1 MLQDVKSY
9 FGRCFTIK
17 DLGEAAYILGINI
30 YRDRSWRLIGLC
42 QSAYIKKVLKRFH
55 MENSKRGSIPMQ
67 EKQKLSKSQG
77 ASTPA
82 ELKSMQNVP
91 YASVVGSI
99 MVSCYTNAGYMTDAD
114 DLKSQTGYVF
124 VLNGGVVDWKSIK
137 QSIFATSSAEAEYI
151 AAYDASKESVW
162 VRKFIFGL
170 GIVPIIEEPIKM
182 YCDNTRAIAIANELG
197 ITKGARHFRAQVHY
211 LREVIEYGDIKLEKV
226 HTYDNLAD
234 PFTKALAFPKHS
246 KHTKNI
252 GMLSASG
259 LIKKNK
265 HTIDER
271 AKNKDVNRIDS
282 DDESRNDEGS
292 CNKDNGGI
300 EEQGNEVNNQVIDE
314 VSMNKVVSNEPVENC
329 QSNVSNSEHVVDS
342 IVNNEND
349 DSMNNIAHQV
359 RVEGTISI
367 DSYAKKF
374 SNGNDNLN
382 KEFIYIPTGELKYNL
397 RRMWGKH
404 GLSEIIAD
412 GSDMRIFKFNN
423 AKGMNYLLNVPLEAW
438 SVRGIS
444 TLANRLIMMDN
455 ITASMCHNGSGRAGY
470 ARILVEIDAKK
481 GIQDLIEV
489 DYKDA
494 LNCTKNKFIKVEYTW
509 KPALCIHCGV
519 FGHSDKT
526 CKHQVKDDTG
536 RMKGKEQFLNEVVG
550 NNGRNNAFTEV
561 RRRPNLPKYN
571 GGPSTSYMQN
581 NQKRVISKYVVKNK
595 EILVNETRNK
605 VEDVKNMEKKKNN
618 AGITKEEGQENICC
632 DDRIKVDWYV
642 LRKERPKEEETV
654 NWTYDMKKY
663 LECIWEALNRKDD
676 ESDEENEVLEVND
689 HAIENLIAEEIQGSD
704 TQLLN

>member
-1 MLQDVKSY
+1 M
-9 FGRCFTIK
+9 
-17 DLGEAAYILGINI
+17 E
-30 YRDRSWRLIGLC
+30 RDRSWRLIGLC

-91 YASVVGSI
+91 YAS
-99 MVSCYTNAGYMTDAD
+99 
-114 DLKSQTGYVF
+114 TGYVF
-124 VLNGGVVDWKSIK
+124 VLNGGVVDWKSTK
-137 QSIFATSSAEAEYI
+137 QSIFATSSAEVEYI
-151 AAYDASKESVW
+151 AAYDASKEAVW

-170 GIVPIIEEPIKM
+170 GIVLIIEEPIKM
-182 YCDNTRAIAIANELG
+182 YCDNTRAIDIANELG
-197 ITKGARHFRAQVHY
+197 ITK
-211 LREVIEYGDIKLEKV
+211 EKV
-226 HTYDNLAD
+226 HTDDNLAD

-246 KHTKNI
+246 EHTKNI
-252 GMLSASG
+252 GMLPASG
-259 LIKKNK
+259 LI
-265 HTIDER
+265 
-271 AKNKDVNRIDS
+271 IDS

-292 CNKDNGGI
+292 CNEDNGGI
-300 EEQGNEVNNQVIDE
+300 EEQGKEVNNQVIDE

-329 QSNVSNSEHVVDS
+329 QSNVSNSEPVVDS

-349 DSMNNIAHQV
+349 DSMNNITHQV

-367 DSYAKKF
+367 DSYAKIV
-374 SNGNDNLN
+374 SNGNDNLS
-382 KEFIYIPTGELKYNL
+382 KEFIYIPIGTNENGDE
-397 RRMWGKH
+397 
-404 GLSEIIAD
+404 D
-412 GSDMRIFKFNN
+412 PDVIFEKT
-423 AKGMNYLLNVPLEAW
+423 KPCKIPIWIKLLNVPLEAW

-444 TLANRLIMMDN
+444 ALASRLGKTIMMDN

-470 ARILVEIDAKK
+470 ARILVEIDVKK

-494 LNCTKNKFIKVEYTW
+494 LNCSKKTKFVKVEYTW
-509 KPALCIHCGV
+509 KPALSV
-519 FGHSDKT
+519 
-526 CKHQVKDDTG
+526 
-536 RMKGKEQFLNEVVG
+536 GK
-550 NNGRNNAFTEV
+550 NGRNNAFTEV
-561 RRRPNLPKYN
+561 RRRLNLPKYN
-571 GGPSTSYMQN
+571 GGPSTSYVQN

-595 EILVNETRNK
+595 EILVNETRNN

-618 AGITKEEGQENICC
+618 AGSQNLKNNDTPPSLEKIWRINTEDVNELKKSANKYAILVTEEEGQENICC

-642 LRKERPKEEETV
+642 LRKQRPKEEETV

-663 LECIWEALNRKDD
+663 LECRWEALNRKDD

-689 HAIENLIAEEIQGSD
+689 PAIENLITEEIQGSD